1 MKKIKWTI
9 LTFVILFSIGAAF
22 ATRPHPCQTLY
33 YYNGSQYLAAGVMGY
48 NYTCESSSSVCT
60 YSYSGGVYTPY
71 MTGASYTPLGLTTK
85 KAKPKPTEKK
95 GN

>member
-9 LTFVILFSIGAAF
+9 LTFVVLFSIGAAL
-22 ATRPHPCQTLY
+22 ATRPQRYQSLY
-33 YYNGSQYLAAGVMGY
+33 YYNGSQYLPAGVMGQ
-48 NYTCESSSSVCT
+48 NYYCVTSSTTCT

-71 MTGASYTPLGLTTK
+71 MNDASYYPIGLTTENT
-85 KAKPKPTEKK
+85 KPKPTEKK

>member
-1 MKKIKWTI
+1 MKRIKWTI

-22 ATRPHPCQTLY
+22 ATRPQQNQTLY
-33 YYNGSQYLAAGVMGY
+33 WYNGSQYLAAGVMGY
-48 NYTCESSSSVCT
+48 NYVCESSSATCT

-71 MTGASYTPLGLTTK
+71 FTGASYTPIALTTE

-95 GN
+95 GD